1 MMPFFAYHS
10 GLQALIV
17 HNENGQ
23 PVGGIKTADV
33 RRAGW
38 KCDDAALM
46 LALPRATSTPGAPPA
61 IRPPTQQEMA
71 ALARRG
77 AVR

>member
-1 MMPFFAYHS
+1 MKPFFAYHT
-10 GLQALIV
+10 GLQAIT
-17 HNENGQ
+17 NENGQ
-23 PVGGIKTADV
+23 TVGGIKTADV

-46 LALPRATSTPGAPPA
+46 LALPRATGMPGQPPT

-71 ALARRG
+71 ALARR
-77 AVR
+77 VSPR